1 MMEYNREQVM
11 KVISSVMDKVGNT
24 NQSQPMS
31 LIRSELQGLATVID
45 QMHQDILSTRSHD
58 VGGKHIPTAT
68 DELDAVVGATEAASA
83 TIMDSCEEIQGIVE
97 KIADEDAKNAIVD
110 QTNKIFEACSFQ
122 DITGQRINKVIKT
135 LVTIEDTVDNLLKL
149 FGPVDQKALPEAVDT
164 RTEAEKLM
172 EGPQLAGQGVSQDE
186 IDKLLAEFD

>member
-1 MMEYNREQVM
+1 MIEYNRDQVM
-11 KVISSVMDKVGNT
+11 KVISSVIDKVGA

-31 LIRSELQGLATVID
+31 LIRHELQGLAAVID

-68 DELDAVVGATEAASA
+68 DELDAVVGATEEASA
-83 TIMDSCEEIQGIVE
+83 TIMDSCEEIQAIVE
-97 KIADEDAKNAIVD
+97 KISDEDAKNAIVD

-122 DITGQRINKVIKT
+122 DITGQRINKVVKT
-135 LVTIEDTVDNLLKL
+135 LITIEDTVDNLLKL
-149 FGPVDQKALPEAVDT
+149 FGPVDKSSLPQAVDT
-164 RTEAEKLM
+164 RTEDEKLM
-172 EGPQLAGQGVSQDE
+172 EGPQMAGKGVSQDE